1 MYDGVRDDGPKMNG
15 ARVQEW
21 LTTKRVF
28 VAVVFLGLLAMASRS
43 VGDPDVWWHLRTG
56 QLIAQSKAVP
66 HADPF
71 SFTRAGYPWVAHE
84 WLSEVLIYGIFRVSG
99 WGGLIVIFALMVSGA
114 FFLVYLRSAPDPYS
128 SGVMALWG
136 AWATA
141 PIWGV
146 RPQVIS
152 LLITSLW
159 LLILERSERNPRLLW
174 WTLPL
179 TVLWVNLH
187 AGFALGLALL
197 LLFLAGEFL
206 EQATS
211 RTPPNSARL
220 RALAI
225 TFLFNLLLVP
235 LNPNGA
241 TMYLYPVETLRSKAM
256 QDFIAEWAS
265 PNFHH
270 AAYLPF
276 LFLLLATT
284 ASLAW
289 SRLRVRPRD
298 ILLLMVSTF
307 AALSSIR
314 MIPFFVLIAVPVLSR
329 PVELWAR
336 ADQRQSVPD
345 RGGWRGPMPYAG
357 VLNLLILL
365 SLAGFVEFQINR
377 VAHHQPQVEAQR
389 FPAGAAAYL
398 QAHQPVGPLFNLYD
412 WGGYLIWKLY
422 PQTPVFID
430 GRADLYGESLMRQFS
445 DTYDLKADWQQTLQ
459 TWRIRT
465 VIVLPDSA
473 LGVAL
478 RRAPGWEVGYS
489 DSHAVVLERTTFEP

>member
-1 MYDGVRDDGPKMNG
+1 MNG
-15 ARVQEW
+15 AHVQGR

-28 VAVVFLGLLAMASRS
+28 VAVVFLGILAMASRS
-43 VGDPDVWWHLRTG
+43 VGDPDVWWHLKAG
-56 QLIAQSKAVP
+56 QLIAQTKAVP
-66 HADPF
+66 RTDPF

-84 WLSEVLIYGIFRVSG
+84 WLSELIIYGIYRVSG
-99 WGGLIVIFALMVSGA
+99 WGGLIVGFALMVSLT

-152 LLITSLW
+152 LLLTSLW
-159 LLILERSERNPRLLW
+159 LLILERSERIPRLLW

-197 LLFLAGEFL
+197 LLFLAGEYL

-211 RTPPNSARL
+211 HTRPNPARS

-225 TFLFNLLLVP
+225 TFLFDLLLVP

-241 TMYLYPVETLRSKAM
+241 KMYLYPVETLRSKAM

-270 AAYLPF
+270 AAYLPSF
-276 LFLLLATT
+276 LLLLATM

-298 ILLLMVSTF
+298 TLLLMVSTF

-314 MIPFFVLIAVPVLSR
+314 MIPFFVLIAVPILSW
-329 PVELWAR
+329 PLESWAR
-336 ADQRQSVPD
+336 ADRPRSVQP
-345 RGGWRGPMPYAG
+345 RGGWGGPMPYAG
-357 VLNLLILL
+357 ILNLLILL
-365 SLAGFVEFQINR
+365 SLAGFVGFQVNR
-377 VAHHQPQVEAQR
+377 AVHRQPQVEAQR
-389 FPAGAAAYL
+389 FPAGAVAYL
-398 QAHQPVGPLFNLYD
+398 NAQQQAHPPVGPIFNLYD

-422 PQTPVFID
+422 PQTLVFID
-430 GRADLYGESLMRQFS
+430 GRADVYGESLMRQFA
-445 DTYDLKADWQQTLQ
+445 DTYDLKGDWQEALRQ
-459 TWRIRT
+459 WRIRT

-478 RRAPGWEVGYS
+478 RHAPGWQVGYS
-489 DSHAVVLERTTFEP
+489 DSHAVVFERAEPQP